1 MVMPLQPNFEKECE
15 QIDRLVPSGAVVA
28 LGMSMYGPELIHNTY
43 DAAWIERY
51 EERSYYFSDPAL
63 GWALSNSGYRR
74 WSEVKHEDPEGVMA
88 DAATFGLK
96 YGAVFGRV
104 SGMKRSFM
112 GVCRD
117 DREFTDKEL
126 ADLSEEFLRLTGLF
140 LERAN
145 LTGGELDVLR
155 GLRDG
160 LAQKEIS
167 QQLEIAESTVKQRIQ
182 KACKKLNA
190 TTRAQAVG
198 TAVRWGYL

>member
-1 MVMPLQPNFEKECE
+1 MEKALQPSFENECE
-15 QIDRLVPSGAVVA
+15 RIDRLVPDGAVVA
-28 LGMSMYGPELIHNTY
+28 LGMSMYGPEFIHNTY
-43 DAAWIERY
+43 DPSWIKRY

-63 GWALSNSGYRR
+63 GWALSNSGHRR
-74 WSEVKHEDPEGVMA
+74 WSEVKLEDREGVMA
-88 DAATFGLK
+88 EAATFGLK

-112 GVCRD
+112 GVCRG
-117 DREFTDKEL
+117 DREFTDEEL
-126 ADLSEEFLRLTGLF
+126 AELGEEFLRLTGLF
-140 LERAN
+140 LECAN
-145 LTGGELDVLR
+145 LTAGELDVLR